1 MSKFIIPRHW
11 TFRYLFN
18 RFKLFLFERKNP
30 NFPWLTKTA
39 IKFLNDFLKPSDTGV
54 EFGSGR
60 STLWLASRVKHITS
74 IEHYEGW
81 YHKVKDSLLSSKIE
95 NVTLIFIDREKGFE
109 EEQQNSKYAKALDN
123 FADNSLD
130 FVLVDGIFRSSC
142 AYKAIDKVRPGGI
155 IIVDNVERYIVMET
169 FSPEAIKNHNEMSA
183 TWVAFQHKIKDWRM
197 FHTSNGVTD
206 TTFFF
211 KPHQLKDSSY
221 KSETA

>member
-1 MSKFIIPRHW
+1 MSKYIIPRHW
-11 TFRYLFN
+11 TFRYLLN

-30 NFPWLTKTA
+30 NLPWLTRTA
-39 IKFLNDFLKPSDTGV
+39 IDFLNDFLKPSDVGV

-81 YHKVKDSLLSSKIE
+81 YHKIKDSLASNKIK
-95 NVTLIFIDREKGFE
+95 NVNLIFIDREKEFD
-109 EEQQNSKYAKALDN
+109 EEQQNSEYAKALDD

-130 FVLVDGIFRSSC
+130 FVLVDGIFRSNC
-142 AYKAIDKVRPGGI
+142 AYKAISKVRPGGI
-155 IIVDNVERYIVMET
+155 IIVDNVERYIVVET
-169 FSPEAIKNHNEMSA
+169 FSPEAIKNHNEMST
-183 TWVAFQHKIKDWRM
+183 TWLAFQQKIKNWRM

-211 KPHQLKDSSY
+211 KPD
-221 KSETA
+221 